1 MAPISILLRVYFPE
15 KMINRRRCMKKTAV
29 ILLLIYV
36 AAIFGC
42 AKKVPYAPDA
52 DLKGHTAPTAI
63 TAKLNAS
70 VLETLSFS
78 DRQSFMEAQK
88 GLIAT
93 DTDLMVPDA
102 DGNVIWDQAA
112 YGFVRGEAPS
122 SVNPS
127 LWRQAKLNSIHG
139 LFNVTDGVYQLRGFC
154 LSNMTIIEGDTG
166 WIIVDPLT
174 TRETSSAAMAFARKH
189 LDEKPIVAIIFTH
202 SHIDHFGG
210 VFGLITAE
218 KAARQDVRII
228 APKGFMEE
236 ATSENI
242 IAGIGMGRRAAYQFG
257 KPLAPG
263 IRGHVDDGLGKSVP
277 FGTYGILPPTELVD
291 ATPRNM
297 VIDGVNFIFQYAPE
311 SEAPAEIT
319 FYLPDKKAWCGAE
332 IVSRNMHNL
341 YTLRGA
347 KVRDALKWSGYIDE
361 AAHLFGDVEVYFGC
375 HHWPIWGNEKILEFL
390 KKQRDLYKYIHDQT
404 VRLANAGYTPR
415 EISEKIQLPA
425 SLRNYWSNRGYYGTL
440 KHNAKA
446 VYQAYF
452 GWYDGNPANLD
463 PLPPEISAARYIDY
477 MGGADNVL
485 AKARASFDNG
495 DYRWVA
501 EVLNHL
507 VFAQP
512 DNVKARGLLART
524 YDQLGYQSES
534 GVWRN
539 VYLTGA
545 YELRHGAPDK
555 GMDIASMYEVL
566 KQTPLSRLFD
576 SMAVRLDGPAA
587 EGKRFVVNVIFK
599 DLNESYVL
607 TLENSVLHHRKTDPD
622 PDANATLKITHELFL
637 KMAIGTA
644 GIRDTIFSDDLET
657 SGSRIDLVRFF
668 LLFDKPKG
676 FFTIVTP

>member
-1 MAPISILLRVYFPE
+1 
-15 KMINRRRCMKKTAV
+15 MKKTAV
-29 ILLLIYV
+29 ILLFIFV

-42 AKKVPYAPDA
+42 AKKIPYAPDA
-52 DLKGHTAPTAI
+52 DTKGHTAPTAI
-63 TAKLNAS
+63 TAKKNAD

-78 DRQSFMEAQK
+78 DRQSFVEAQK
-88 GLIAT
+88 GLIAA
-93 DTDLMVPDA
+93 DMDLRVRGA

-112 YGFVRGEAPS
+112 YGFVTGDAPS
-122 SVNPS
+122 SVHPS
-127 LWRQAKLNSIHG
+127 LWRQAKLNRIHG
-139 LFNVTDGVYQLRGFC
+139 LFKVTEGVYQLRGFC
-154 LSNMTIIEGDTG
+154 LSNMTIIEGETG
-166 WIIVDPLT
+166 WIVVDPLT
-174 TRETSSAAMAFARKH
+174 TRETSAAAIAFARKH

-210 VFGLITAE
+210 VLALMSAE
-218 KAARQDVRII
+218 AAAKQAVRII
-228 APKGFMEE
+228 APKGFMAE
-236 ATSENI
+236 ATSENV
-242 IAGIGMGRRAAYQFG
+242 IAGVGMGRRAAYQFG
-257 KPLAPG
+257 KSLTPG
-263 IRGHVDDGLGKSVP
+263 ERGHVDDGLGKTVP
-277 FGTYGILPPTELVD
+277 FGTYGILRPTEIVD
-291 ATPRNM
+291 RTPQNM
-297 VIDGVNFIFQYAPE
+297 VIDGVKFVFQYAPE
-311 SEAPAEIT
+311 SEAPAELT
-319 FYLPDKKAWCGAE
+319 FYLPDVKAWCGAE

-361 AAHLFGDVEVYFGC
+361 AIRLFGDADVYFGC
-375 HHWPIWGNEKILEFL
+375 HHWPIWGNEDILDFL

-404 VRLANAGYTPR
+404 VRLANAGYTPK
-415 EISEKIQLPA
+415 EIAEKIELPA
-425 SLRNYWSNRGYYGTL
+425 SLRNDWSNRGYYGTL

-452 GWYDGNPANLD
+452 GWYDGNPASLD
-463 PLPPEISAARYIDY
+463 PLGPERSAARYIDY
-477 MGGADNVL
+477 MGGANRVL
-485 AKARASFDNG
+485 EKAQASFDEG

-501 EVLNHL
+501 EVLNYL

-512 DNVKARGLLART
+512 DNVRAKALLANT

-539 VYLTGA
+539 VYLMGA

-555 GMDIASMYEVL
+555 GVDIASMYEVL

-587 EGKRFVVNVIFK
+587 EGKQFVVNVIFK
-599 DLNESYVL
+599 DINESYVL
-607 TLENSVLHHRKTDPD
+607 TLENSVLHHRQTDPD
-622 PDANATLKITHELFL
+622 PAANATLKLTHELFL

-676 FFTIVTP
+676 IFNIVTP